1 MLHDLTTACREL
13 LKNRWFTCITVLTL
27 ALGIGAN
34 TAIFGVVN
42 RLMLNPLPYA
52 DADELVYLGLNMRG
66 PQGQPFTF
74 PAPNSVVAA
83 WRNEV
88 RSVDGIES
96 FNSISVLAY
105 DDNGGRVLR
114 GARITPGLPAL
125 LEVLPVLGR
134 GFTPAD
140 TEAGAPAVVVL
151 SYEIWQRDYGGANDV
166 LGRAITLD
174 EVPHVVVGVMP
185 PRWDAFVGGRPMEV
199 WFPLSLD
206 PPAGMPG
213 GFQAS
218 QTIARLQPGVDG
230 DAVLRELDPILARVE
245 AEAPRP
251 FFGNEKS
258 TARVE
263 GPTDRINAS
272 TRDALLV
279 LSAAVGLVLLVA
291 CSNVANL
298 LLARSASR
306 ARELSLRSA
315 LGASAWRLVRAL
327 FAECLV
333 LALAAGVVG
342 VALGWVTLRIL
353 VQLRPNMSALAEVQ
367 IDATVVAFT
376 FGLSAATALLFG
388 LAPALQLR
396 SRKLANAL
404 RHGASGT
411 VRGGGGQR
419 LRKLLVVAQM
429 AMSVVLLVSAGLLVR
444 SVIYL
449 QNVDLGFD
457 TSNLF
462 TAQLTMPRGRY
473 QEAASRDVLLEQLFE
488 RLRASP
494 GVAAVT
500 QASYAPPNFMSLI
513 GGEFE
518 IRGATVSEADAQA
531 PKPVNS
537 VQPDYFAA
545 LGIRL
550 LEGRTFTADEARDG
564 AGVMLVDEATARHF
578 WPDSDAVGAEVRM
591 GRVWRTVVGVVSNIV
606 SSPTLTQTRDAWQFY
621 MPSKQERL
629 FPGAG
634 APNLTLIVR
643 AAGDPAVAMAALRVA
658 VRELDPE
665 IAIPSVALLETQLAG
680 TFEGPRFNMALLTA
694 FAVIALVLAAIGL
707 AAVIGY
713 EVTERTH
720 EIGIRMALG
729 ARAENVLRLAM
740 KHGLTPAFIGVTVG
754 VIGALAA
761 TRLATSMLYG
771 VAPRDPLTFV
781 GVVTL
786 LVLIALGAA
795 WLPARRAT
803 RVDPMIALRSE

>member
-1 MLHDLTTACREL
+1 MLQDIKAACRNL
-13 LKNRWFTCITVLTL
+13 LKSRWFTCVTVLTL

-42 RLMLNPLPYA
+42 RLMLNPLPYP

-66 PQGQPFTF
+66 LQGESVGF
-74 PAPNSVVAA
+74 PAPNTVVAA
-83 WRNEV
+83 WRKEA
-88 RSVDGIES
+88 RSVDAIES
-96 FNSISVLAY
+96 FTSASVLAY
-105 DDNGGRVLR
+105 DDNGGRVMR
-114 GARITPGLPAL
+114 GMRITTGLPDL

-140 TEAGAPAVVVL
+140 AEAGAPAVVML
-151 SYEIWQRDYGGANDV
+151 SYEVWQRDYGGASDV

-174 EVPHVVVGVMP
+174 EVSHVVVGVMP
-185 PRWDAFVGGRPMEV
+185 PRWDAFAGGRPPEV

-206 PPAGMPG
+206 PATVASG
-213 GFQAS
+213 GFQFS
-218 QTIARLQPGVDG
+218 QAIARLRPGIDG
-230 DAVLRELDPILARVE
+230 DTVRRELDPILARVE

-251 FFGNEKS
+251 IFGNEKS
-258 TARVE
+258 TARVD
-263 GPTDRINAS
+263 GPADRINAGM
-272 TRDALLV
+272 RDGLLV
-279 LSAAVGLVLLVA
+279 LFAAVSLVLLVA

-333 LALAAGVVG
+333 LALAAGVLG
-342 VALGWVTLRIL
+342 VALGWATLRIL
-353 VQLRPNMSALAEVQ
+353 VQLRPNMTAIAEVQ

-396 SRKLANAL
+396 SRRLADTL

-411 VRGGGGQR
+411 VRGGGGRR

-449 QNVDLGFD
+449 QNVEPGFE
-457 TSNLF
+457 TNNLF
-462 TAQLTMPRGRY
+462 EAQLTMPRGRY

-494 GVAAVT
+494 GVAAAT
-500 QASYAPPNFMSLI
+500 QASYAPPNFMATI

-518 IRGATVSEADAQA
+518 VRGATVSEADVQA

-537 VQPDYFAA
+537 VRPDYFAT
-545 LGIRL
+545 LGLRL

-564 AGVMLVDEATARHF
+564 ASVMLVDEATARHF
-578 WPDSDAVGAEVRM
+578 WPDSEAVGGEVRM
-591 GRVWRTVVGVVSNIV
+591 GGAWRTVIGVVSNIAA
-606 SSPTLTQTRDAWQFY
+606 SPMMRIEMRQFY
-621 MPSKQERL
+621 TPSKQERL

-634 APNLTLIVR
+634 PPSFTLIVR
-643 AAGDPAVAMAALRVA
+643 AAGDPAVAMAALRSA
-658 VRELDPE
+658 ARELDPE
-665 IAIPSVALLETQLAG
+665 IAIPNVLLTETSMASM
-680 TFEGPRFNMALLTA
+680 FEAPRFNMALLTA
-694 FAVIALVLAAIGL
+694 FAAIGLVLAAVGL

-720 EIGIRMALG
+720 EIGIRIALG
-729 ARAENVLRLAM
+729 ARTENVRRLAM
-740 KHGLTPAFIGVTVG
+740 RHGLLPAFVGVVLG
-754 VIGALAA
+754 VIGALGATQLAA
-761 TRLATSMLYG
+761 SMLYG
-771 VAPRDPLTFV
+771 VAPRDPLTFMS
-781 GVVTL
+781 VVAL
-786 LVLIALGAA
+786 LVLVAVGAA
-795 WLPARRAT
+795 WLPERRAT
-803 RVDPMIALRSE
+803 RVDPIVALRAE

>member
-1 MLHDLTTACREL
+1 MLLDLKAACREL
-13 LKNRWFTCITVLTL
+13 WKNRWFTCVTVLTL
-27 ALGIGAN
+27 ALGLGAN

-42 RLMLNPLPYA
+42 RLMLNPLPYP

-66 PQGQPFTF
+66 LQGEAASF

-83 WRNEV
+83 WRDEA
-88 RSVDGIES
+88 RSLDGLES

-114 GARITPGLPAL
+114 GTRITPGLPSL
-125 LEVLPVLGR
+125 LEVSPVLGR

-140 TEAGAPAVVVL
+140 AEAGAPPVVML
-151 SYEIWQRDYGGANDV
+151 SYEVWQRDYGGTNEV

-174 EVPHVVVGVMP
+174 DVPHVVVGVMP
-185 PRWDAFVGGRPMEV
+185 PRWDTFAGGRPTEI

-206 PPAGMPG
+206 PPSGAPG
-213 GFQAS
+213 GFQVS
-218 QTIARLQPGVDG
+218 QAIARLRPGIDG
-230 DAVLRELDPILARVE
+230 DTVRRQLDPILARVE

-263 GPTDRINAS
+263 GPADRMSAS

-279 LSAAVGLVLLVA
+279 LAAAVALVLLVA

-315 LGASAWRLVRAL
+315 LGASVWRLVRAL
-327 FAECLV
+327 TAECLV

-342 VALGWVTLRIL
+342 VALGWATLRIL
-353 VQLRPNMSALAEVQ
+353 VRLRPNMTALAEVQ
-367 IDATVVAFT
+367 IDATVVAFA
-376 FGLSAATALLFG
+376 FGLSAVTALLFG
-388 LAPALQLR
+388 LAPALQLK
-396 SRKLANAL
+396 SRKLADAL

-419 LRKLLVVAQM
+419 LRKSLVVAQM
-429 AMSVVLLVSAGLLVR
+429 ALSVVLLVSAGLLVR

-457 TSNLF
+457 THNLF
-462 TAQLTMPRGRY
+462 TAQLTLPRGRY
-473 QEAASRDVLLEQLFE
+473 QEAASRDLLLTQLFD

-500 QASYAPPNFMSLI
+500 QASYAPPNFMAIVS
-513 GGEFE
+513 GEFE
-518 IRGATVSEADAQA
+518 VRGATVSEADVQA

-537 VQPDYFAA
+537 VRPDYFAT

-564 AGVMLVDEATARHF
+564 TGVMLVDEATAQHF
-578 WPDSDAVGAEVRM
+578 WPDGDALGAEVRM
-591 GRVWRTVVGVVSNIV
+591 GSVWRTVIGVVSNV
-606 SSPTLTQTRDAWQFY
+606 ASSPMLQRDMWQFY
-621 MPSKQERL
+621 TPSKQERL

-634 APNLTLIVR
+634 PPSLTLIVR
-643 AAGDPAVAMAALRVA
+643 AAGDPAVAMAALRSA
-658 VRELDPE
+658 ARELDPE
-665 IAIPSVALLETQLAG
+665 IAIPSVLLTETALANTYEA
-680 TFEGPRFNMALLTA
+680 PRFNMALLTA
-694 FAVIALVLAAIGL
+694 FAAIALVLAAVGL

-720 EIGIRMALG
+720 EFGVRMALG
-729 ARAENVLRLAM
+729 ARTENVQRLAM
-740 KHGLTPAFIGVTVG
+740 KHGLIPAFAGVVLG

-761 TRLATSMLYG
+761 TGLAASMLYG
-771 VAPRDPLTFV
+771 VEPRDPWTFAA
-781 GVVTL
+781 VVAL
-786 LVLIALGAA
+786 LVLVALGAA

-803 RVDPMIALRSE
+803 RVDPMTALRAD